1 MISGRLHWVCIC
13 LVSLAVTV
21 MSGCRMDKTPQ
32 EVAQCFWNAM
42 KVHDIEN
49 VRKHTTTSAHT
60 LLDSSHEQFKDAD
73 VTFGKIVIDGD
84 ITTIDTTLRL
94 PKHGTETSVQ
104 FQTVLKKEN
113 GEWKVDYAQTKETI
127 KEDQSFSDISKSLEE
142 LSDKLTEHMN
152 ETLGEIKQKMPEYEE
167 KMRKLGE
174 VASKKMEEALQ
185 RYTTEIKKGIEKLS
199 GILDEVLKKE
209 SGNDKQEKPESD
221 VKP

>member
-42 KVHDIEN
+42 KVQDIEN
-49 VRKHTTTSAHT
+49 VRKHTTTSTRT